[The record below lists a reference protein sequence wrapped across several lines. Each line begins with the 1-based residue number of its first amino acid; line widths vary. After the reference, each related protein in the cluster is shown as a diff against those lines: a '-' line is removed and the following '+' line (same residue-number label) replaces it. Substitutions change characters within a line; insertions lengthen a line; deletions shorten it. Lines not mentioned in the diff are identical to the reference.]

1 MLKNKKM
8 KKLIIILLLFVFP
21 FTVKAQDDLLDLIDV
36 PQKEFVRNTFKTTRV
51 ISTQSTEFVGKGV
64 LDTRI
69 SHRFGRLNEGSY
81 GAYGLD
87 NATIR
92 LGLDYGV
99 SDRFTVGIGRSSFKK
114 EIDGFLKYRMI
125 WQAKGKG
132 GSPISVVL
140 FTSFVKDGLKWDDP
154 TINNYFTSKYA
165 FCNQILISRKFS
177 DSFSFQVMPTIVH
190 KNLIPTNE
198 DKNDMYS
205 LGVSTRMKL
214 TKRLSINAE
223 YYYNDPNTLPIN
235 KTNPLTLGLDIETGG
250 HVFQLSLS
258 NSLGMN
264 ERTYITET
272 DGKWSKG
279 DIHFGFT
286 ISRVFTVS
294 KPKEFKG

>member
-1 MLKNKKM
+1 
-8 KKLIIILLLFVFP
+8 
-21 FTVKAQDDLLDLIDV
+21 
-36 PQKEFVRNTFKTTRV
+36 
-51 ISTQSTEFVGKGV
+51 
-64 LDTRI
+64 
-69 SHRFGRLNEGSY
+69 
-81 GAYGLD
+81 
-87 NATIR
+87 
-92 LGLDYGV
+92 
-99 SDRFTVGIGRSSFKK
+99 
-114 EIDGFLKYRMI
+114 
-125 WQAKGKG
+125 
-132 GSPISVVL
+132 
-140 FTSFVKDGLKWDDP
+140 
-154 TINNYFTSKYA
+154 
-165 FCNQILISRKFS
+165 
-177 DSFSFQVMPTIVH
+177 
-190 KNLIPTNE
+190 
-198 DKNDMYS
+198 
-205 LGVSTRMKL
+205 MKL